1 MGMSEDFLTVVLI
14 MLVAV
19 MLVLVQQSLRINELW
34 RMAQRFKKDVRW
46 VQILEMEKRELRSS
60 LRDEKER
67 VEILEKKLVVLQE
80 LIPTGE

>member
-67 VEILEKKLVVLQE
+67 VEMLEKKLVVLQE

>member
-19 MLVLVQQSLRINELW
+19 LLVLVQQSLRINALW
-34 RMAQRFKKDVRW
+34 RMVQQFKKDARW
-46 VQILEMEKRELRSS
+46 VKILEMEKRELRSS

-67 VEILEKKLVVLQE
+67 VEMLEKKLVVLQE

>member
-19 MLVLVQQSLRINELW
+19 LLVLVQQSLRINALW
-34 RMAQRFKKDVRW
+34 RMVQQFKKDARW
-46 VQILEMEKRELRSS
+46 VKILEMEKRELRTA

-67 VEILEKKLVVLQE
+67 VEVLEKKLVILQE
-80 LIPTGE
+80 LIPTGG